1 MNHNVSCMIE
11 KFPLEDADKAFQHVS
26 LRRVLATEDF
36 VILTM
41 LIRHR
46 WSRATSASAPSSS
59 RAPSKRLSLL
69 LAQSVQV
76 RRAVN
81 GKNGGLKM
89 MR

>member
-46 WSRATSASAPSSS
+46 WSRATYASAPSSS
-59 RAPSKRLSLL
+59 RAPSERR
-69 LAQSVQV
+69 QSVQV